1 MCCFHFLFALLLTVF
16 ILVFCLA
23 FGVWL
28 FSYLKFEYPSSF
40 SRVVV
45 VPSDFRFSTEVD
57 LKVYGVK
64 HIVLTGCFSFTVVV
78 PSGGYGSNDM
88 AALGATLGVLLCAC
102 LAIMAFLIIHIR
114 RDRGD
119 WKKLF
124 EISQF
129 RSTVSLRNSKVEVPE
144 SHRDIVGR
152 VWAALSYFGCSQS
165 PDEAFKQHLRSFFP
179 SFLSLICVSPT
190 AE

>member
-1 MCCFHFLFALLLTVF
+1 MCYFHFLFALLLTVF
-16 ILVFCLA
+16 ILVFSLA

-28 FSYLKFEYPSSF
+28 FSYLKSEYPSGF

-45 VPSDFRFSTEVD
+45 APSDFRFSTEVD

-64 HIVLTGCFSFTVVV
+64 YTVLTGCFSLAVGV
-78 PSGGYGSNDM
+78 PSGGYGPNDM

-119 WKKLF
+119 WKKLY
-124 EISQF
+124 EIDQF
-129 RSTVSLRNSKVEVPE
+129 RSSVSLKTEKSRCP
-144 SHRDIVGR
+144 R
-152 VWAALSYFGCSQS
+152 S
-165 PDEAFKQHLRSFFP
+165 PGHCGM
-179 SFLSLICVSPT
+179 SLGGFVLFWMFSIT
-190 AE
+190 K